1 MPANHAR
8 TPRHSLEADH
18 KNHITRT
25 GLGGLSGQCPQDQSF
40 FESETMS
47 RRTFISSLRS
57 RSQRECDTRMTNC
70 IGREIDI
77 CKTVPCIRR
86 GRPYRSNQLFPDDR
100 SRSFL
105 PRFCAKPWGGRGN
118 PIATSLI
125 LSANARYSMV
135 ESIQNHVEQGTEIE
149 MNETPDPFKSP
160 PHLGAAIT
168 KPFGQTSPKLW
179 PGRS

>member
-1 MPANHAR
+1 MQQCTDSDSRDKSVLDCQSGEAVPANHAR
-8 TPRHSLEADH
+8 TPRHLLEADH

-25 GLGGLSGQCPQDQSF
+25 GLGSLSGQCPRDQSF

-125 LSANARYSMV
+125 LSANASM
-135 ESIQNHVEQGTEIE
+135 IQWLRVFG
-149 MNETPDPFKSP
+149 
-160 PHLGAAIT
+160 IT
-168 KPFGQTSPKLW
+168 SNKVRRLK
-179 PGRS
+179 